1 MKTTF
6 QLLFLALTLFT
17 FSCDS
22 DSIEKVPVNTD
33 VVDAELYDLIKRIP
47 TEDEETSINCIE
59 FNYWFNLFVFDENM
73 NLINTIPI
81 INNEQFSE
89 VLGSLNDDYSISL
102 SYPITGELST
112 GETIEITNNEEL
124 KESIDSCQKDEI
136 LNECNGA
143 LTTENCIWDVTEPGN
158 PNGIYSDSY
167 FQIAQGG
174 NATFHHNSKA
184 YFGNWTT
191 YFIEDQLHLNIF
203 LNDTGAIGADWN
215 FDWELDYTSDTS
227 MIISN
232 DTSLFNIAI
241 NCNLPCKET
250 TYTSCEFE
258 DNPGFAEFNLKD
270 YLACLE
276 ISPFSND
283 VKTLQFSFYETE
295 EDAENGTNEISG
307 GNYTNTTNPQQI
319 FIRAEDE
326 KSGSLINIFQF
337 TIEAISCP

>member
-33 VVDAELYDLIKRIP
+33 VVDTELYDLIKRIP

-124 KESIDSCQKDEI
+124 KESIDSCQKEEI
-136 LNECNGA
+136 LTDCNGA
-143 LTTENCIWDVTEPGN
+143 LTKESCIWSVTDPNN
-158 PNGIYSDSY
+158 PDDIYSNSY
-167 FQIAQGG
+167 FQIAIGG
-174 NATFHHNSKA
+174 NATFHHNNKA
-184 YFGNWTT
+184 YFGGWTT

-203 LNDTGAIGADWN
+203 LNNNGAVGSDWN
-215 FDWELDYTSDTS
+215 FDWELQYTSDTS
-227 MIISN
+227 MIITN
-232 DTSLFNIAI
+232 DNVSYTINIDCSLS
-241 NCNLPCKET
+241 CKEP
-250 TYTSCEFE
+250 TYKSCEFE
-258 DNPGFAEFNLKD
+258 DKPGFAAFNLSN

-276 ISPFSND
+276 VSTYSNEAN
-283 VKTLQFSFYETE
+283 TLEFSFYETE

-307 GNYTNTTNPQQI
+307 ENYTNTTNPQQI
-319 FIRAEDE
+319 FVRAEDE